1 MVPGIVNIDCCLAAA
16 WLLLTIAR
24 DISSSVIRVRHASR
38 CLMTVHAAP
47 SSVFFGE
54 GAMAWALPRN
64 GSFAA
69 LRSHNHCL
77 QLLAAVLPRW
87 ASLRGIASDKPE
99 QTRHEHE
106 SGRNYERQAPCWLM
120 QSSTSAR
127 HRSVRLDVELK
138 VELSKT
144 TSMVFW

>member
-1 MVPGIVNIDCCLAAA
+1 
-16 WLLLTIAR
+16 
-24 DISSSVIRVRHASR
+24 
-38 CLMTVHAAP
+38 MTVHAAP

-106 SGRNYERQAPCWLM
+106 SGKNYERQAPCWLT

-138 VELSKT
+138 VELQYGLL
-144 TSMVFW
+144 TSARHIQPFSVRVPGLDSNFRENHELAKLHFRTHHSPSLMS